1 MKLFSLFVFILFV
14 APFAFGQTETKT
26 AAIDSIADSYQ
37 PGDHELLFMPT
48 AYTMPQGGAYF
59 SDYELALI
67 NFTAAPTSRTH
78 IGLFSIFPVTTTFL
92 ETITIGLKQN
102 YYRSGT
108 FSGALFGTYTF
119 KPGFFTLGNV
129 FSFGHKS
136 RSLHLGLT
144 YTGDSKGN
152 TEWLF
157 LLGGR
162 YDFSKK
168 VSGIVEYTNG
178 KSLMEDAKFNGLLT
192 FGVRFRTES
201 ISWELA
207 GIRPLAETDG
217 LLLLPL
223 LKATVCF

>member
-1 MKLFSLFVFILFV
+1 MKFSALLVFMFFV
-14 APFAFGQTETKT
+14 APFVYAGAVTNS
-26 AAIDSIADSYQ
+26 AADSTADSYQ

-48 AYTMPQGGAYF
+48 AYTMPAGNAYF

-67 NFTAAPTSRTH
+67 NYTIAPTSSTH
-78 IGLFSIFPVTTTFL
+78 IGLFSLFPITTSFM
-92 ETITIGLKQN
+92 ETLTIGGKQN
-102 YYRSGT
+102 YYRSEN
-108 FSGALFGTYTF
+108 FSGALFASYTF
-119 KPGFFTLGNV
+119 KPGFYTLGNV

-136 RSLHLGLT
+136 RSLHLGVTL
-144 YTGDSKGN
+144 TGDGN
-152 TEWLF
+152 GGTEWLF

-192 FGVRFRTES
+192 FGFRFRTES

-207 GIRPLAETDG
+207 GIRPLAETGD
-217 LLLLPL
+217 LLLIPL
-223 LKATVCF
+223 LKATICF